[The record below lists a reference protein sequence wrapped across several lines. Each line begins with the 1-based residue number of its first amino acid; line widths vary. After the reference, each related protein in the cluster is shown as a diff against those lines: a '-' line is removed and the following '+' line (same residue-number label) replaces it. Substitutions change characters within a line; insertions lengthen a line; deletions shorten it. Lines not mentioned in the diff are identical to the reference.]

1 MELEKLF
8 FTEDDAQFVHEQ
20 SLKVLAETGCVC
32 DDGKALDIF
41 KKHGAKVDGH
51 TVYFTKELVD
61 KALSTVVDSL
71 ELYRPDGTVY
81 QMGKG
86 SRTMCTAGSPPYI
99 LEDGKFRFAVMDDYV
114 RICKLVQTSNCLDMT
129 HLNLCDTYD
138 IDRNERA
145 YDMMAALLRYT
156 TLPISVTSL
165 MTAKEDT
172 GMVATRL
179 IDMVSQ
185 FIGKTNNEPV
195 LIGCVSPISPL
206 AYIKEALDALYVY
219 CERNQPIQL
228 AACSLPVLTSQA
240 SLMGTIVQNNAELLA
255 AIVLIQL
262 IKPGLP
268 IFYGNTSTS
277 TNLRKVSMA
286 LGNSETALISLAT
299 AKMAKFYHMPFRT
312 SGALNDAIDIDFQAG
327 VESTL
332 NLMCGVLSDVDLI
345 YFAAGM
351 LSGFNVTSLEKY
363 VVDEQLIT
371 MVKRLYDGVAIDKT
385 KDYTAEIKKVGPKGT
400 FLYGRTPK
408 EYRKEHFI
416 PDIFVK
422 QDYKSWESEGAVSI
436 KDRASQVVKQRIESY
451 QAPSITPEQLKVS
464 EKYL

>member
-8 FTEDDAQFVHEQ
+8 FTEEDAQFVHEQ
-20 SLKVLAETGCVC
+20 SLKVLAESGCVF
-32 DDGKALDIF
+32 DDDKALDIF
-41 KKHGAKVDGH
+41 KKNGAKVDGH
-51 TVYFTKELVD
+51 TVYFSKELVD

-71 ELYRPDGTVY
+71 ELYRPDGTIY

-114 RICKLVQTSNCLDMT
+114 RICKLVQTSDCLDMT

-138 IDRNERA
+138 VDRNERS
-145 YDMMAALLRYT
+145 YHMMATLLRYT
-156 TLPISVTSL
+156 TLPISITAL

-240 SLMGTIVQNNAELLA
+240 SLMGTIIQNNAELLA

-268 IFYGNTSTS
+268 IFYGNTSAS

-312 SGALNDAIDIDFQAG
+312 SGALNDAIGIDFQAG

-363 VVDEQLIT
+363 VLDEQLIK
-371 MVKRLYDGVAIDKT
+371 MVKRLYNGVAIDKT

-408 EYRKEHFI
+408 EYRKEHFV

-436 KDRASQVVKQRIESY
+436 KDRASEVVKNRIESY
-451 QAPSITPEQLKVS
+451 QAPAITPEQLKVI

>member
-8 FTEDDAQFVHEQ
+8 FTQDDAQFVHEQ
-20 SLKVLAETGCVC
+20 SLKVLAETGCVF
-32 DDGKALDIF
+32 DDDKALDIF
-41 KKHGAKVDGH
+41 KKNGAKVDGH

-71 ELYRPDGTVY
+71 ELYRPDGTIY

-114 RICKLVQTSNCLDMT
+114 RICKLVQTSDCLDMT

-145 YDMMAALLRYT
+145 YHMMAALLRYT

-185 FIGKTNNEPV
+185 FVGKTNNEPV

-228 AACSLPVLTSQA
+228 AACSLPVLTS
-240 SLMGTIVQNNAELLA
+240 
-255 AIVLIQL
+255 
-262 IKPGLP
+262 PGFP
-268 IFYGNTSTS
+268 DGHH
-277 TNLRKVSMA
+277 R
-286 LGNSETALISLAT
+286 SE
-299 AKMAKFYHMPFRT
+299 
-312 SGALNDAIDIDFQAG
+312 
-327 VESTL
+327 
-332 NLMCGVLSDVDLI
+332 
-345 YFAAGM
+345 
-351 LSGFNVTSLEKY
+351 
-363 VVDEQLIT
+363 
-371 MVKRLYDGVAIDKT
+371 
-385 KDYTAEIKKVGPKGT
+385 
-400 FLYGRTPK
+400 
-408 EYRKEHFI
+408 
-416 PDIFVK
+416 
-422 QDYKSWESEGAVSI
+422 
-436 KDRASQVVKQRIESY
+436 
-451 QAPSITPEQLKVS
+451 
-464 EKYL
+464 

>member
-20 SLKVLAETGCVC
+20 SLKVLAETGCVF
-32 DDGKALDIF
+32 DDEKALDIF

-145 YDMMAALLRYT
+145 YHMMAALLRYT

-363 VVDEQLIT
+363 VVDEQLIK

-436 KDRASQVVKQRIESY
+436 KDRASEVVKQRIESY
-451 QAPSITPEQLKVS
+451 QAPSITPEQLKVI

>member
-20 SLKVLAETGCVC
+20 SLKVLAETGCVF
-32 DDGKALDIF
+32 DDEKALDIF

-145 YDMMAALLRYT
+145 YHMMAALLRYT

-363 VVDEQLIT
+363 VVDEQLIK

-416 PDIFVK
+416 PNIFVK

-451 QAPSITPEQLKVS
+451 QAPSITPEQLKVI

>member
-1 MELEKLF
+1 MQLEKLF
-8 FTEDDAQFVHEQ
+8 FTQSDIEFIHEQ
-20 SLKVLAETGCVC
+20 TLKVLAETGCVF
-32 DDGKALDIF
+32 DSEKALDIF
-41 KKHGAKVDGH
+41 KKHGAKVDGS

-61 KALSTVVDSL
+61 KALSTVVDSF
-71 ELYRPDGTVY
+71 EIYRPDGTKY
-81 QMGKG
+81 AMGKG
-86 SRTMCTAGSPPYI
+86 SKTMCTSGSPPYI
-99 LEDGKFRFAVMDDYV
+99 LDNGEFRFSVMDDYIK
-114 RICKLVQTSNCLDMT
+114 ICKLVQTSDCLDMT

-145 YDMMAALLRYT
+145 YYMMAALLRYT

-172 GMVATRL
+172 GMVAGRL

-185 FIGKTNNEPV
+185 FNGIGDDHV

-219 CERNQPIQL
+219 CKRNQPIQL
-228 AACSLPVLTSQA
+228 AACSLPALTSQA
-240 SLMGTIVQNNAELLA
+240 SILGTIIQNNAEILA
-255 AIVLIQL
+255 AVVLIQL
-262 IKPGLP
+262 IRPGLP
-268 IFYGNTSTS
+268 VFYGNTSTS
-277 TNLRKVSMA
+277 TNLRKVGMA
-286 LGNSETALISLAT
+286 LGSSETALISLAT
-299 AKMAKFYHMPFRT
+299 AALSKYYGMPFRA

-332 NLMCGVLSDVDLI
+332 NLMCGTLSDVDLV

-363 VVDEQLIT
+363 VVDEQLIK
-371 MVKRLYDGVAIDKT
+371 MVKRLYRGVDIDKN

-422 QDYKSWESEGAVSI
+422 QDYKAWQSEGSISI
-436 KDRASQVVKQRIESY
+436 KEKASQVVAKRLESY
-451 QAPSITPEQLKVS
+451 KEPDISPEQMKVI
-464 EKYL
+464 EKYV

>member
-1 MELEKLF
+1 MELEKF
-8 FTEDDAQFVHEQ
+8 FFDQSDAEFIHEQ
-20 SLKVLAETGCVC
+20 SLKVLAETGCVF
-32 DDGKALDIF
+32 DDDKALEIF
-41 KKHGAKVDGH
+41 KKHGARVDGNV
-51 TVYFTKELVD
+51 VYFTKELVD
-61 KALSTVVDSL
+61 KGLSTVVDSF
-71 ELYRPDGTVY
+71 ELYRPDGTLY
-81 QMGKG
+81 KMGKG
-86 SRTMCTAGSPPYI
+86 SKTMCTAGSPPYI
-99 LEDGKFRFAVMDDYV
+99 LEDGKFRFSTMADYV
-114 RICKLVQTSNCLDMT
+114 RICKLVQTSDCLDMT

-145 YDMMAALLRYT
+145 YHMMAALLRYT
-156 TLPISVTSL
+156 TLPISVTAL

-172 GMVATRL
+172 GMVASRL
-179 IDMVSQ
+179 IDMVAN
-185 FIGKTNNEPV
+185 FVGKKDEHV

-228 AACSLPVLTSQA
+228 AACSLPALTSQA
-240 SLMGTIVQNNAELLA
+240 SVLGTIIQNNAELLA

-268 IFYGNTSTS
+268 VFYGNTSTS
-277 TNLRKVSMA
+277 TNLRKVSMS
-286 LGNSETALISLAT
+286 LGSSETALISLAT

-312 SGALNDAIDIDFQAG
+312 SGALNDAIDIDYQAG

-332 NLMCGVLSDVDLI
+332 NLMCGALSDVDLV

-363 VVDEQLIT
+363 VVDEQLIK
-371 MVKRLYDGVAIDKT
+371 MVKRLYTGVAIDKT

-408 EYRKEHFI
+408 EYRKEHFV

-422 QDYKSWESEGAVSI
+422 QDYKAWESEGSVSI
-436 KDRASQVVKQRIESY
+436 KDKASEVVKQRLESY
-451 QAPSITPEQLKVS
+451 KDPSISAEQMKII
-464 EKYL
+464 EAYL

>member
-1 MELEKLF
+1 MDLEKLF
-8 FTEDDAQFVHEQ
+8 FDQSDAEFVHEQ
-20 SLKVLAETGCVC
+20 SLKVLAETGCVF
-32 DDGKALDIF
+32 DDEKTLEVF
-41 KKHGAKVDGH
+41 RKHGAKVDGS

-61 KALSTVVDSL
+61 KALSTVVDKF
-71 ELYRPDGTVY
+71 EIYRPDGTRY
-81 QMGKG
+81 AMGRG
-86 SRTMCTAGSPPYI
+86 ITTMCTAGSPPYI
-99 LEDGKFRFAVMDDYV
+99 LENGKFRFALMEDYV
-114 RICKLVQTSNCLDMT
+114 NLCKLVQGSDCLDMT

-145 YDMMAALLRYT
+145 YHMMAALLRYT
-156 TLPISVTSL
+156 TLPISITAL

-172 GMVATRL
+172 GLVAGRL

-185 FIGKTNNEPV
+185 FTGINDDHV
-195 LIGCVSPISPL
+195 LVGCVSPISPL
-206 AYIKEALDALYVY
+206 TYVKEALDALHVY

-240 SLMGTIVQNNAELLA
+240 SLLGTIIQNNAELLA

-299 AKMAKFYHMPFRT
+299 AKMAKFYNMPFRT
-312 SGALNDAIDIDFQAG
+312 SGALNDAVDVDFQAG
-327 VESTL
+327 AESML
-332 NLMCGVLSDVDLI
+332 NLVCGTLSDVNLV

-351 LSGFNVTSLEKY
+351 LSGFNVTSMEKY
-363 VVDEQLIT
+363 VVDEQLIKL
-371 MVKRLYDGVAIDKT
+371 VRRLHKGVDIDKT
-385 KDYTAEIKKVGPKGT
+385 KDYTAEIKKVGPRGT

-408 EYRKEHFI
+408 EYRKEHFM
-416 PDIFVK
+416 PDIFIK
-422 QDYKSWESEGAVSI
+422 TDYKAWESEGSVSV
-436 KDRASQVVKQRIESY
+436 KDKASEVVKARLEGY
-451 QAPSITPEQLKVS
+451 KAPDVSAEQMKVI

>member
-20 SLKVLAETGCVC
+20 SLKVLAETGCVF
-32 DDGKALDIF
+32 DDEKALDIF

-145 YDMMAALLRYT
+145 YHMMAALLRYT

-363 VVDEQLIT
+363 VVDEQLIK

-416 PDIFVK
+416 PNIFVK

-436 KDRASQVVKQRIESY
+436 KDRASEVVKQRIESY
-451 QAPSITPEQLKVS
+451 QAPSITPEQLKVI

>member
-8 FTEDDAQFVHEQ
+8 FDQSDAEFIHEQ
-20 SLKVLAETGCVC
+20 SLKVLAETGCVF
-32 DDGKALDIF
+32 DEDRALEIF
-41 KKHGAKVDGH
+41 KKNGAKVDGR
-51 TVYFTKELVD
+51 TVYFTRELVD
-61 KALSTVVDSL
+61 KALSTVVDSF
-71 ELYRPDGTVY
+71 ELYRPDGTLY
-81 QMGKG
+81 AMGKG
-86 SRTMCTAGSPPYI
+86 SKCMCTAGSPPYI
-99 LEDGKFRFAVMDDYV
+99 LEDGKFRFSTMDDYI
-114 RICKLVQTSNCLDMT
+114 RICKLVQGSDCLDMT

-145 YDMMAALLRYT
+145 YHMMAALLKYT
-156 TLPISVTSL
+156 TLPISITAL

-172 GMVATRL
+172 GMVAGRL
-179 IDMVSQ
+179 IDMVSK
-185 FIGKTNNEPV
+185 FVGKENEHV

-228 AACSLPVLTSQA
+228 AACSLPALTSQA
-240 SLMGTIVQNNAELLA
+240 SMLGTIIQNNAELLA

-277 TNLRKVSMA
+277 TNLRKVSMS
-286 LGNSETALISLAT
+286 LGSSETALISLAT

-332 NLMCGVLSDVDLI
+332 NLMCGALSDVDLI

-363 VVDEQLIT
+363 VVDEQLIK
-371 MVKRLYDGVAIDKT
+371 MVKRLYTGVAIDKN
-385 KDYTAEIKKVGPKGT
+385 KDYTAEIKKVGPRGT

-408 EYRKEHFI
+408 EYRKEHFV

-422 QDYKSWESEGAVSI
+422 QDYKAWESEGSVSI
-436 KDRASQVVKQRIESY
+436 KDRASEVVKKRLESY
-451 QAPSITPEQLKVS
+451 KAPDLSVEQLKII
-464 EKYL
+464 EPYL

>member
-20 SLKVLAETGCVC
+20 SLKVLAETGCVF
-32 DDGKALDIF
+32 DDEKALDIF

-145 YDMMAALLRYT
+145 YHMMAALLRYT

-363 VVDEQLIT
+363 VVDEQLIK

-436 KDRASQVVKQRIESY
+436 KDHASQVVKQRIESY
-451 QAPSITPEQLKVS
+451 QAPDITPEQLKVI

>member
-1 MELEKLF
+1 MELEKF
-8 FTEDDAQFVHEQ
+8 FFNQDDAAFVHEQ
-20 SLKVLAETGCVC
+20 SLKVLAETGCVF
-32 DDGKALDIF
+32 DDEKALDIF
-41 KKHGAKVDGH
+41 RKNGARVDGT

-61 KALSTVVDSL
+61 KALSTVVDSF
-71 ELYRPDGTVY
+71 ELYRPDGTRY
-81 QMGKG
+81 AMGKG
-86 SRTMCTAGSPPYI
+86 SKCMCTAGSPPYI
-99 LEDGKFRFAVMDDYV
+99 LEDGKFRFAVMDDYIK
-114 RICKLVQTSNCLDMT
+114 ICKLVQTSDCLDMT

-145 YDMMAALLRYT
+145 YHMMAALLRYT
-156 TLPISVTSL
+156 TLPISITAL

-172 GMVATRL
+172 GEVATRL

-185 FIGKTNNEPV
+185 FIGVEDEHV

-240 SLMGTIVQNNAELLA
+240 SLMGTIIQNNAELLA

-262 IKPGLP
+262 IRPGLP
-268 IFYGNTSTS
+268 VFYGNTSTS

-286 LGNSETALISLAT
+286 LGNSETALFSLAT
-299 AKMAKFYHMPFRT
+299 AGMAKFYHMPFRT
-312 SGALNDAIDIDFQAG
+312 SGALNDAIDIDYQAG
-327 VESTL
+327 VESAL
-332 NLMCGVLSDVDLI
+332 NLMCGTLSDVDLI

-363 VVDEQLIT
+363 VVDEQLIK
-371 MVKRLYDGVAIDKT
+371 MVKRLYKGIDIDKN
-385 KDYTAEIKKVGPKGT
+385 KDYTAEIKKVGPRGT

-408 EYRKEHFI
+408 DYRKEHFI

-422 QDYKSWESEGAVSI
+422 QDYKAWESEGSVSI
-436 KDRASQVVKQRIESY
+436 KERASEVVKARLESY
-451 QAPSITPEQLKVS
+451 KAPDISPEQMKVI

>member
-20 SLKVLAETGCVC
+20 SLKVLAETGCVF
-32 DDGKALDIF
+32 DDEKALDIF

-145 YDMMAALLRYT
+145 YHMMAALLRYT

-363 VVDEQLIT
+363 VVDEQLIK

-436 KDRASQVVKQRIESY
+436 KDRASGVVKQRIESY
-451 QAPSITPEQLKVS
+451 QAPSITPEQLKVI